1 MIGAKRKAES
11 GPLATGDLVQQALR
25 DEVARK
31 QAKKQQ
37 KDPTGALL
45 CTSCTGQHG
54 LKLRGL
60 TCAWLRPVC
69 WRQVPSGTQPAPRVC
84 CVT

>member
-11 GPLATGDLVQQALR
+11 GPLATDDLVQQALR

-37 KDPTGALL
+37 KDPTGELL
-45 CTSCTGQHG
+45 CTRRHRSAV
-54 LKLRGL
+54 RGL
-60 TCAWLRPVC
+60 IGAGLHLVC
-69 WRQVPSGTQPAPRVC
+69 RRQVPNGTQPAPRVC
-84 CVT
+84 YVT

>member
-1 MIGAKRKAES
+1 MISAKRKAES
-11 GPLATGDLVQQALR
+11 GPLATDDLVQQALR

-45 CTSCTGQHG
+45 CIFKHRSALHCLAGA
-54 LKLRGL
+54 KLRL
-60 TCAWLRPVC
+60 TC
-69 WRQVPSGTQPAPRVC
+69 WRHAFNRSLHQEFAS
-84 CVT
+84 